1 MHITDSSGFRT
12 RQVLADLDRVVSRVA
27 PDDPAGAAA
36 RLLTGVITDAAV
48 GDADWVLA
56 RQGRG
61 FRQRPDPVRA
71 ALMNAI
77 EELRVL
83 GQISGTCRPTSADLA
98 TAAPGDLDAA
108 LSALAR
114 SMTPAEMDHVA
125 RADFGADADRHR
137 TALTVLLQ
145 DDRLAYSDLS
155 GIPSRVVDLV
165 ANAPG
170 QPGHVPCLAL
180 TLLHALRSGDARGTA
195 ARRLEAQFAE
205 ISRLHPDT
213 RDVLLAGFR
222 HLYETNR
229 QWSPK
234 LPPAFTLPWTA
245 PA

>member
-1 MHITDSSGFRT
+1 MHISGSTGFRT
-12 RQVLADLDRVVSRVA
+12 RQVLADLDRVAMRVV

-36 RLLTGVITDAAV
+36 RLLTGVITGGSV
-48 GDADWVLA
+48 SDADWDLA

-61 FRQRPDPVRA
+61 FRQRPNAVRA

-83 GQISGTCRPTSADLA
+83 GQISGTCRPTADDLVTA
-98 TAAPGDLDAA
+98 TPGDLEVA
-108 LSALAR
+108 LTGLVR
-114 SMTPAEMDHVA
+114 SMTPAELDHVA
-125 RADFGADADRHR
+125 RADFGADADQHR
-137 TALTVLLQ
+137 TALAALLL
-145 DDRLAYSDLS
+145 DDRLAYPDLS
-155 GIPSRVVDLV
+155 GVPSRVVDLV

-180 TLLHALRSGDARGTA
+180 TLLHALRIADVRGTA

-205 ISRLHPDT
+205 ISRLHQDT
-213 RDVLLAGFR
+213 REVLLAGFR

-234 LPPAFTLPWTA
+234 LPPAFTLPWTD